1 MTSCVSRI
9 RSSTGWETYTK
20 KKKKKKEKKWKG
32 EKEKMFVQS
41 YGTNILEKW
50 ESMAGWKWK

>member
-9 RSSTGWETYTK
+9 RSSTGWETYT
-20 KKKKKKEKKWKG
+20 KKKKEKKWKG